1 MGVGLRNSLAR
12 AVPIFLLLTFPAT
25 SVSASDDHLEKL
37 LDAVVAANFAD
48 DFPAAGQAL
57 RQVIEFERAAGV
69 EPSGRLAVI
78 QLRET
83 QAFADKLQA
92 RVRGFIQAGFPVLAW
107 TALMEF
113 EDVLR
118 FEPSGAARFR
128 ALAGEVD
135 SAGAALCAQLR
146 DEAVQKPGIRHIA
159 DGVCAAFGLGTASD
173 VTAGTPAGPGGGSVA
188 LLLHPIGT
196 LDVSG
201 DVRGFVDPTALK
213 AGVETSLRE
222 GPLVQAGGAGAMSVV
237 LSGNSVVTTT
247 QTDVKHP
254 FEYAMQIPYA
264 EMEEYC
270 IWVEE
275 VKVETVV
282 EGGIRKTV
290 KRTTRT
296 CNKSQRP
303 VDKVRLEPRT
313 VMLDAVEWRQT
324 LMWQYRVGFD
334 DGQGC
339 AASRD
344 FEDRLVS
351 TDIEHQHSEPAI
363 GLAPDPIS
371 LPTPTGSAERLAGDI
386 VDWLTTTYRDCR
398 MRSWCGDESQKDDLE
413 TVLRCADL
421 GGRDYVDA
429 RALDAA
435 IGRRFGVSAAE
446 LARFIGNGG

>member
-1 MGVGLRNSLAR
+1 MRNSLAR

-83 QAFADKLQA
+83 QAFADKLQT

-128 ALAGEVD
+128 ALAVEVD
-135 SAGAALCAQLR
+135 SAGAVLCAQLR

-159 DGVCAAFGLGTASD
+159 DGVCAGFGLGTAAD

-339 AASRD
+339 TASRA
-344 FEDRLVS
+344 FEDRIVT
-351 TDIEHQHSEPAI
+351 TDVEHQHSDPAI

-371 LPTPTGSAERLAGDI
+371 LPTPTGSADRLAGDI
-386 VDWLTTTYRDCR
+386 VDWITTTYRDCR
-398 MRSWCGDESQKDDLE
+398 MGSWCGDDRQKDDLE

-446 LARFIGNGG
+446 LARFIGHGG

>member
-1 MGVGLRNSLAR
+1 MRKSLAR
-12 AVPIFLLLTFPAT
+12 AVPFFFLIAFPAT
-25 SVSASDDHLEKL
+25 SISATDDHLEKL

-48 DFPAAGQAL
+48 DFPAAGQAM
-57 RQVIEFERAAGV
+57 RQIIEFERAAGV
-69 EPSGRLAVI
+69 EPSGRQAVI

-83 QAFADKLQA
+83 QAFADKLQT

-128 ALAGEVD
+128 ALAVEVD
-135 SAGAALCAQLR
+135 SAGAVLCGQLR

-159 DGVCAAFGLGTASD
+159 DGVCAGFGLGTAAD
-173 VTAGTPAGPGGGSVA
+173 VTAGTMAGPGGGA
-188 LLLHPIGT
+188 LALMRHPIGT

-213 AGVETSLRE
+213 AGVENSLRE
-222 GPLVQAGGAGAMSVV
+222 GPLVQTGGAGALSVV

-270 IWVEE
+270 IWVED

-339 AASRD
+339 TASRA
-344 FEDRLVS
+344 FEDRIVT
-351 TDIEHQHSEPAI
+351 TDIEHQHSDPAI

-371 LPTPTGSAERLAGDI
+371 LPTPTGSAERLAVDI
-386 VDWLTTTYRDCR
+386 VDWVTTTYRDCR
-398 MRSWCGDESQKDDLE
+398 LQAWCGDDGQKDDLE

-421 GGRDYVDA
+421 GGQDSVDA

>member
-1 MGVGLRNSLAR
+1 
-12 AVPIFLLLTFPAT
+12 
-25 SVSASDDHLEKL
+25 
-37 LDAVVAANFAD
+37 
-48 DFPAAGQAL
+48 
-57 RQVIEFERAAGV
+57 
-69 EPSGRLAVI
+69 
-78 QLRET
+78 
-83 QAFADKLQA
+83 
-92 RVRGFIQAGFPVLAW
+92 
-107 TALMEF
+107 
-113 EDVLR
+113 
-118 FEPSGAARFR
+118 
-128 ALAGEVD
+128 
-135 SAGAALCAQLR
+135 
-146 DEAVQKPGIRHIA
+146 
-159 DGVCAAFGLGTASD
+159 
-173 VTAGTPAGPGGGSVA
+173 
-188 LLLHPIGT
+188 
-196 LDVSG
+196 
-201 DVRGFVDPTALK
+201 
-213 AGVETSLRE
+213 VETSLRE

-446 LARFIGNGG
+446 LARFIGHGG